1 MPRVDCIAK
10 NERLTRE
17 VLIREVL
24 PNHNDSIYF
33 KEKKKELLSDL
44 GCICSRFDLEE
55 KVIIY
60 CFIRLWNEGR
70 VDKLDFWASFNDNRI
85 EIISVY
91 LKQYYAN
98 LEEAQNR
105 LWEE

>member
-1 MPRVDCIAK
+1 MISADFIAK
-10 NERLTRE
+10 NEKLTRE
-17 VLIREVL
+17 VLLGAVL
-24 PNHNDSIYF
+24 PNHDDSIYF
-33 KEKKKELLSDL
+33 REKKKELLSDL
-44 GCICSRFDLEE
+44 GCVSSKFDLEE

-60 CFIRLWNEGR
+60 CFIRLWKEGR
-70 VDKLDFWASFNDNRI
+70 VDKLDFWSSFNNNRL

-98 LEEAQNR
+98 LEEAQNK